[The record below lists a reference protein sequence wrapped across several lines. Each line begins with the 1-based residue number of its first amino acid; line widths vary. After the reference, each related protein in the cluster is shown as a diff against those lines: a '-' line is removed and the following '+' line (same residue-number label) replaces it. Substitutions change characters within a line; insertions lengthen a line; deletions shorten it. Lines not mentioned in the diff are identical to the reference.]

1 MVQDEIQ
8 TKEVS
13 QSSVRKGKI
22 DATTIFTV
30 ASQQI
35 PTVSQEPVKSLGRWY
50 DSSMKDTKRGL
61 ETVKLAA
68 EGLLAI
74 NRCGLQGKLKVWCL
88 QFMLIPKLLWPL
100 LVYEICS
107 TTVEAIEAKINK
119 FTRRW
124 LVVPPG
130 LTDVAMYCRKA
141 KLRLPL
147 KSILEEYKCG
157 KARLLSMLE
166 DSEDPVV
173 KTVQPTIKTSRKWK
187 VVEAVDEAKEC
198 LKIKD
203 VIGQTQIDCKGLGSS
218 TAKWWSKRGKRKE
231 TWSLMRYGSMKIPE
245 GFRKQSSNLNRDNGL
260 IGIMPC
266 RNPSHGMRSGTWR
279 HFGSAFSSDQCT
291 ISSPQRQIWYG
302 GERKRTPLVRYA
314 KAGRPQSMS

>member
-1 MVQDEIQ
+1 MLECLDVLMAWCRM
-8 TKEVS
+8 KFKPKKS
-13 QSSVRKGKI
+13 SCLSVRKGKI
-22 DATTIFTV
+22 DVTTIFTV

-50 DSSMKDTKRGL
+50 DLSMKYTKRGL
-61 ETVKLAA
+61 ETVELAT

-107 TTVEAIEAKINK
+107 TTVEAIELEAKINK

-124 LVVPPG
+124 LGVPPG
-130 LTDVAMYCRKA
+130 LTDVEMYCCKA
-141 KLRLPL
+141 KLRLSL

-173 KTVQPTIKTSRKWK
+173 KTVQLTIKTGRKWK
-187 VVEAVDEAKEC
+187 VVEAVDEA
-198 LKIKD
+198 
-203 VIGQTQIDCKGLGSS
+203 
-218 TAKWWSKRGKRKE
+218 
-231 TWSLMRYGSMKIPE
+231 
-245 GFRKQSSNLNRDNGL
+245 
-260 IGIMPC
+260 
-266 RNPSHGMRSGTWR
+266 
-279 HFGSAFSSDQCT
+279 
-291 ISSPQRQIWYG
+291 
-302 GERKRTPLVRYA
+302 
-314 KAGRPQSMS
+314 